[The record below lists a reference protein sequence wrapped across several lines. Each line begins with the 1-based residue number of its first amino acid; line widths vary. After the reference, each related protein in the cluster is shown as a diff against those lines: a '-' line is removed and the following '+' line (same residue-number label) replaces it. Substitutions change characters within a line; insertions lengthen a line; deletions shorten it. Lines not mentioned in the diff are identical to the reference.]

1 LAAAAAVGDMSNFK
15 EVLQQLPE
23 LLWQASYVFGYP
35 LAAAAAGNHIDLVKA
50 LVKNFEDSLRETPQ
64 PKYEKAFQAAVNA
77 ALICGHCDVV
87 LLLLEVYH
95 HYLPAIP
102 ERLYLKWVHMAT
114 RALDTVTT
122 QALLKIQNAR
132 ALTPMVNA
140 ITDIRRTG
148 DVTWLRMLSER
159 GDLRL
164 NQSYDWPR
172 TCHLSKAVGYRNL
185 KVVSEMLKFG
195 ADPDGA
201 HTLDVANL
209 PLCVAII
216 INNSRIVKKL
226 LSSGANPHLIV
237 DEWNETTDSWRDE
250 RRGIRVL
257 LTKALEEY
265 EVITKDRPPFR
276 ARIVTDA
283 VDLTDSRSVVGS

>member
-1 LAAAAAVGDMSNFK
+1 
-15 EVLQQLPE
+15 
-23 LLWQASYVFGYP
+23 VFGYP

-50 LVKNFEDSLRETPQ
+50 LVKNFEDSLRETPR

-77 ALICGHCDVV
+77 ALICGYCDVV
-87 LLLLEVYH
+87 LLLLKIYH

-102 ERLYLKWVHMAT
+102 ERLHLKWVHVAT

-122 QALLKIQNAR
+122 QALLKMQSAW

-140 ITDIRRTG
+140 ITDICRTG
-148 DVTWLRMLSER
+148 DATWLRMLSER
-159 GDLRL
+159 GNLRL

-185 KVVSEMLKFG
+185 KVVSEMLKLG

-201 HTLDVANL
+201 PTLDVAIL

-216 INNSRIVKKL
+216 INNIGMVKEL

-237 DEWNETTDSWRDE
+237 DEWNDTTETFRYG
-250 RRGIRVL
+250 RREIRVVL
-257 LTKALEEY
+257 IKALEE
-265 EVITKDRPPFR
+265 V
-276 ARIVTDA
+276 
-283 VDLTDSRSVVGS
+283 RSDH